1 MSRKSKYTVEQKIEA
16 VLDYKKGKRSAIQ
29 ICSDLGLYKDGNAV
43 REWEKVYDAYDEL
56 GLLAK
61 ERNNTYTKEFE
72 KLVVKDYL
80 R

>member
-1 MSRKSKYTVEQKIEA
+1 
-16 VLDYKKGKRSAIQ
+16 
-29 ICSDLGLYKDGNAV
+29 
-43 REWEKVYDAYDEL
+43 VYDAYDEL